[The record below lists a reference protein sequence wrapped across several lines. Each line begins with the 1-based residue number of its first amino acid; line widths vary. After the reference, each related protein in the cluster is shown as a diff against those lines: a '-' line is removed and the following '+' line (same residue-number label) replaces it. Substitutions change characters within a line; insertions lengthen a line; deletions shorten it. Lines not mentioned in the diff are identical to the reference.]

1 MKNKLKNYLKRA
13 LRFPQEIHLESHSG
27 CNSSCTICPRQ
38 DMTRYQGDMAR
49 ELFLKAVRETKGKQ
63 LKYIH
68 FHLNGE
74 PMLMDIDELCW
85 RINFAREMNPI
96 ENEKGEPKLCFFTN
110 GSLLTE
116 YRADMVLDSEL
127 DIIVISIDG
136 GNKQDYEK
144 IRLGLNFEIVIDNV
158 RNLVEKRNKSGKKL
172 WIQTAIIPQRDNQ
185 NSISEYFRLF
195 GKEICVDDCGGSGV
209 QNIGGLIKN
218 ADELILKD
226 QYMGGNI
233 NAPCWRVF
241 LDLSIC
247 ADGKAVTCCQD
258 VRAMGVI
265 GDLNEE
271 TVEEIWHGE
280 RMTQIRDNFVYGRK
294 SVIPF
299 CKDCDYMRSFVA
311 PDFWKVNSQ
320 DFREAY
326 KKALEESGIYANS
339 KN

>member
-1 MKNKLKNYLKRA
+1 MKYRLKSYLKRA
-13 LRFPQEIHLESHSG
+13 LQFPQEIHLESHSG
-27 CNSSCTICPRQ
+27 CNSFCTICPRQ

-49 ELFLKAVRETKGKQ
+49 ELFLKAIREIKGNQ

-116 YRADMVLDSEL
+116 YRADRVLDSEL

-144 IRLGLNFEIVIDNV
+144 IRLGLNFEIVVGNV

-172 WIQTAIIPQRDNQ
+172 WIQTAIIPQRDNR
-185 NSISEYFRLF
+185 NSIQEYFRLF
-195 GKEICVDDCGGSGV
+195 RDEIGVDDCGGSGV
-209 QNIGGLIKN
+209 QNIGGLLSN
-218 ADELILKD
+218 AADLILKD
-226 QYMGGNI
+226 QQYMGGDL

-247 ADGKAVTCCQD
+247 ADGRAVTCCQD
-258 VRAMGVI
+258 VRAMEVI
-265 GDLNEE
+265 GDLRGE
-271 TVEEIWHGE
+271 TVGEIWRGK
-280 RMTQIRDNFVYGRK
+280 RMTEIRSNFVYGRK
-294 SVIPF
+294 REIPF
-299 CKDCDYMRSFVA
+299 CKNCDYMRSFVA

-320 DFREAY
+320 DFMEVY
-326 KKALEESGIYANS
+326 KEVVEEFDGNN